1 MPNNLKTFDSAG
13 GFSVE
18 NTEMINE
25 LKDVKNVNS
34 LEIKNSF
41 YASDSSASHYILRG
55 LNTSI
60 LSIDDVN
67 TLIELPNTTINFV
80 EAHIIGVNDSGAGHI
95 SLRLD
100 AVVSVDSA
108 GSKTAFST
116 METIIEDSIP
126 VNQTW
131 NIEPF
136 TGGAANR
143 FSFQTT
149 RIGTT
154 ENIKWIAYVKVVSIA
169 WQ

>member
-1 MPNNLKTFDSAG
+1 MAKNLENFDSVG
-13 GFSVE
+13 GFSVS

-34 LEIKNSF
+34 LELKNSF
-41 YASDSSASHYILRG
+41 YSSDSSASHYIMRG

-60 LSIDDVN
+60 LSVDNVN
-67 TLIELPNTTINFV
+67 SLIELANNTINFV
-80 EAHIIGVNDSGAGHI
+80 EAHVIGVNDSGAGHV
-95 SLRLD
+95 SLKLD

-108 GSKTAFST
+108 GAKTSFST

-126 VNQTW
+126 TDQTW
-131 NIEPF
+131 TIEPF
-136 TGGAANR
+136 IGGAANR

-154 ENIKWIAYVKVVSIA
+154 QNIKWIAYVKVVSIA